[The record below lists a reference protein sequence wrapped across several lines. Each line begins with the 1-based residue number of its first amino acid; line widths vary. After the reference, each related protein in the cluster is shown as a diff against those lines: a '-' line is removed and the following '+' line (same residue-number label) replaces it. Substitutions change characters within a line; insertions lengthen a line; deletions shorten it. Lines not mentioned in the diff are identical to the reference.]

1 MIAGRVIDGATGAPV
16 GAAVVAIAG
25 RGLPAAQAPT
35 RVQAGADGQF
45 FFRDLAGGS
54 YSVTATKPGWI
65 AGAYGRRRPGGG
77 TLPIDLAAG
86 ERRGNVTILLWRHA
100 IISGR
105 VTDDAGDP
113 LVDVDVRV
121 AQQQFIAGRQH
132 SSFAGR
138 TRTDDRGV
146 FRFSAL
152 SPGEY
157 LVVVPANITSE
168 PAGFAGAIRAAG
180 ETPRAY
186 YQTMTALGTAPMTF
200 DRAQVAAG
208 TTDSLIA
215 SLLALPGT
223 PGDEGAW
230 LTYPTTFFPSTTSI
244 ASATPIRAVSGH
256 DTSGIEVV
264 LRFAPT
270 YQIAGTLRGPDGPA
284 AYHAIHL
291 LPAESADLPLYDVA
305 TAVTDAAGAFTFFG
319 VPTGQYVARV
329 VRTPYPTMEG
339 AELGLA
345 GGTGA
350 VPMVATFFR
359 SRPAVESATVP
370 TEPLLYADYPVTVTD
385 RHLRDLSI
393 VMKAGPR
400 VRGRAEFEGK
410 APRPTAAQWR
420 ELRVALDSANGRS
433 TAQMTPG
440 LFGDDGEFVTSST
453 WPGRYLLRVLV
464 PPVSPWR
471 FKSATH
477 QGRDLADTPFDFT
490 TDLDSVIVTFTDKPA
505 SLTGTVTGANGSP
518 GVGHAVVLFP
528 VSPSTWTD
536 YGRPSRR
543 VRLSPTSTT
552 GTFSIPA
559 PPEGDYFL
567 IAIPDE
573 QAADWENPAILK
585 KLSGIAERIQVRAD
599 QSASYALTARRVP
612 Q

>member
-25 RGLPAAQAPT
+25 RAQPAAQAPT

-45 FFRDLAGGS
+45 FFRDLADGS
-54 YSVTATKPGWI
+54 YSLTATKAGWI
-65 AGAYGRRRPGGG
+65 AGSYGRRRPGGV
-77 TLPIDLAAG
+77 TLPLDLTAG

-105 VTDDAGDP
+105 VTDDTGDP
-113 LVDVDVRV
+113 LVDVDVRAV
-121 AQQQFIAGRQH
+121 QQQFAAGRQH

-138 TRTDDRGV
+138 TRTDDRGM

-152 SPGEY
+152 SPGDY
-157 LVVVPANITSE
+157 LVVVPANVTSE

-208 TTDSLIA
+208 ATDSLLA

-223 PGDEGAW
+223 PGVDGAW

-244 ASATPIRAVSGH
+244 TSATPIRAVSGR
-256 DTSGIEVV
+256 DRSGIEVV
-264 LRFAPT
+264 VRFAPT
-270 YQIAGTLRGPDGPA
+270 YQISGVLRAPDGLAPF
-284 AYHAIHL
+284 HAIHL
-291 LPAESADLPLYDVA
+291 LPGESADLPLYDVA

-319 VPTGQYVARV
+319 VPPGRYVARV

-350 VPMVATFFR
+350 VPFVATFFR
-359 SRPAVESATVP
+359 SRPPGDVAAVP
-370 TEPLLYADYPVTVTD
+370 TEPLLHADYPVSVTD

-393 VMKAGPR
+393 EMQAGPR

-410 APRPTAAQWR
+410 APRPTASQWR
-420 ELRVALDSANGRS
+420 ELRVTLDAANGRS
-433 TAQMTPG
+433 TAAMTPG
-440 LFGDDGEFVTSST
+440 LFGEDGQFVTSST

-464 PPVSPWR
+464 PPGSPWR
-471 FKSATH
+471 FKTATH
-477 QGRDLADTPFDFT
+477 QGRDLSDTPFDLT
-490 TDLDSVIVTFTDKPA
+490 TDLDSVIVTFTDQSA
-505 SLTGTVTGANGSP
+505 SLTGAAKGADGGP
-518 GVGHAVVLFP
+518 GVGLAVVLFP
-528 VSPSTWTD
+528 ASPSTWID

-543 VRLSPTSTT
+543 VRMSPTSAT
-552 GTFSIPA
+552 GTFTIPA

-567 IAIPDE
+567 VAIPDE
-573 QAADWENPAILK
+573 QAADWENPAFLK
-585 KLSGIAERIQVRAD
+585 KLSGIAESIKVRTG